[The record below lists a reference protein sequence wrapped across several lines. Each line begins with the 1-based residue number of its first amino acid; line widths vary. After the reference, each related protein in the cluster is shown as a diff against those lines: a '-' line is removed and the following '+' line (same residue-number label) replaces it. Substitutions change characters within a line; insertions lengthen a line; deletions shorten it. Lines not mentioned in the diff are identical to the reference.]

1 MYGNSPAPIVHSLN
15 TYKMQNDQL
24 MAQAAL
30 TAQAGPGPETTPVKV
45 DNTLRSAWNDYVD
58 WLDKKGLK
66 GHPSL
71 DHDNLSFK
79 MIEEYRKENPDTPLT
94 KDKIIPIQKEFTN
107 YRNYALKQ
115 VDEGKVALAP
125 GTTKEN
131 FLKALT
137 AIDGVPGQR
146 STSFKFPKGFMVD
159 RAKNETKSGFINSDE
174 PLDQQLSSL

>member
-1 MYGNSPAPIVHSLN
+1 
-15 TYKMQNDQL
+15 MQNDQL

-30 TAQAGPGPETTPVKV
+30 TAQAGPGPEETAPVKV
-45 DNTLRSAWNDYVD
+45 DNTLRSAWNDYVN

-94 KDKIIPIQKEFTN
+94 KDMIVPIQKEFSN
-107 YRNYALKQ
+107 YRDYVLKQ
-115 VDEGKVALAP
+115 VDAGKAGLAP

-131 FLKALT
+131 FLKALST
-137 AIDGVPGQR
+137 VDGIPGQR
-146 STSFKFPKGFMVD
+146 TTSFVFPSGYLKDMSTGEVKNKGFM
-159 RAKNETKSGFINSDE
+159 TSDK
-174 PLDQQLSSL
+174 PVKDQLVVAGK